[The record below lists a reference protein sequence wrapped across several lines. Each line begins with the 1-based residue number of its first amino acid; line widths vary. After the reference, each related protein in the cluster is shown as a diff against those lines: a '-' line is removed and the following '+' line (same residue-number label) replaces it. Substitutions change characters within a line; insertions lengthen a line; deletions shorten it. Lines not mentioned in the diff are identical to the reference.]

1 MSAAK
6 LGILLIR
13 TIAKPIASSIKEYS
27 KRHPYFKQ
35 ICINIAQ
42 ATHRLEIKLK
52 MNLLGQKSEKFR
64 PLNDKKAVEI
74 GANFLG
80 ESIVFGVAGSL
91 IIWEQ
96 RRSYKNSKERQNHL
110 DTTIEKLREEI
121 SEINSNID
129 MYENDQ
135 EQMRINFENLKN
147 DNEKLKSILN
157 QTLNK
162 GLGLKILDVS
172 EKI

>member
-1 MSAAK
+1 M
-6 LGILLIR
+6 G
-13 TIAKPIASSIKEYS
+13 TE
-27 KRHPYFKQ
+27 
-35 ICINIAQ
+35 
-42 ATHRLEIKLK
+42 E
-52 MNLLGQKSEKFR
+52 
-64 PLNDKKAVEI
+64 
-74 GANFLG
+74 
-80 ESIVFGVAGSL
+80 
-91 IIWEQ
+91 
-96 RRSYKNSKERQNHL
+96 ERQNHL